1 MKSCIIVSDVRA
13 VPMVVALRLART
25 GGSSADRMLASART
39 LRARDYG
46 PNLYPSF
53 YSYLKL
59 RYLQLFHRLSL
70 VRAVPGT
77 PLTHREQRGIDSS
90 LCSITCDSNATKA
103 RYPKLYETLE
113 QLAKG
118 AVEVTE
124 VLKRER
130 PDVVYV
136 FNGRNAS
143 QYPIVEFCRRSGIGL
158 RFYEY
163 AGRQGGF
170 NLFDFPPHYGYK
182 VGQLMLERFARI
194 DPHDPAT
201 QIAADKFRVA
211 KLRGRYTSSFKSRPA
226 ETHEVVVFLS
236 SDFEYTNL
244 DEELCGV
251 QTVGNLG
258 LCRAVF
264 AKYGGTHRIAVRAH
278 PNQRQDASADEVL
291 EPVKQFCDAHGMTYY
306 DPESDVSSYALVER
320 AEIVAV
326 DCSTIGVDA
335 LLLGKNVDVFG
346 QNDLAA
352 ILDSLPPEKRSDVAY
367 LQKFIP
373 QVMPLADE
381 VAFVAFTRSERIV
394 VRALTQLDRVF
405 YHLHRLARAAAS
417 RLRGASRSHQCSPEP
432 NTLQRAVADLPN
444 ETSRDGV
451 IFDVSR

>member
-1 MKSCIIVSDVRA
+1 MKTCVIVSDVRA
-13 VPMVVALRLART
+13 VPMVVALMLARAA
-25 GGSSADRMLASART
+25 GSSVGAMLASERT

-46 PNLYPSF
+46 PNLYPYS

-70 VRAVPGT
+70 VPAVPET
-77 PLTHREQRGIDSS
+77 PLTEREQRGIDSS
-90 LCSITCDSNATKA
+90 LCSITCDSSATKA
-103 RYPKLYETLE
+103 RYPELYQNLE
-113 QLAKG
+113 ELAKG
-118 AVEVTE
+118 AVEITQ
-124 VLKRER
+124 VLERHR

-136 FNGRNAS
+136 FNGRTAS

-158 RFYEY
+158 RYYEY
-163 AGRQGGF
+163 AGKHGGF

-194 DPHDPAT
+194 DPHDPAIE
-201 QIAADKFRVA
+201 IAAEKFRVA
-211 KLRGRYTSSFKSRPA
+211 KLRGRYTSSYKSHPA
-226 ETHEVVVFLS
+226 KTHEVVVFLS

-264 AKYGGTHRIAVRAH
+264 AKYGGNHRIAVRAH
-278 PNQRQDASADEVL
+278 PNQRQDASAEEVL
-291 EPVKQFCDAHGMTYY
+291 QPVKQFCDAHGMTYY
-306 DPESDVSSYALVER
+306 GPESDVSSHALVEG

-352 ILDSLPPEKRSDVAY
+352 ILDSLPPEKRSDVPF

-373 QVMPLADE
+373 RVMPLADE

-394 VRALTQLDRVF
+394 VSALTQLDRFF
-405 YHLHRLARAAAS
+405 YHLHRLGRA
-417 RLRGASRSHQCSPEP
+417 LTGMIPGASRSRQWSP
-432 NTLQRAVADLPN
+432 NSGTLQPAEAERQ
-444 ETSRDGV
+444 ETSGDGA